1 MPNGEL
7 DEILGAYLDRRFVI
21 KVRFNRSIDT
31 FSELARLSGALQT
44 VDALTRT
51 DFSSDD
57 LRLRKHSIDARAHII
72 NFYVGSPP
80 EVTVLATL
88 PWIAVFVSALTLLVS
103 FTANYDTL
111 KKNVPEIAADLGEV
125 FSKIRG
131 LTDDQLHRLRLAV
144 KILVDEI
151 LRLPENQL
159 RGMADRI
166 ERVRREL
173 ISIDQTPPS
182 IEVIDIDRRIDGN

>member
-7 DEILGAYLDRRFVI
+7 DEILGAYRDRRFVI

-44 VDALTRT
+44 VDALART

-57 LRLRKHSIDARAHII
+57 LRLRKHSIDARAHVI

-88 PWIAVFVSALTLLVS
+88 PWIAVFVSALALLVS
-103 FTANYDTL
+103 FTANYDKL

-125 FSKIRG
+125 LAKIRG
-131 LTDDQLHRLRLAV
+131 LTDDQLHRLSLAV
-144 KILVDEI
+144 KILVDDI
-151 LRLPENQL
+151 LRL
-159 RGMADRI
+159 
-166 ERVRREL
+166 
-173 ISIDQTPPS
+173 
-182 IEVIDIDRRIDGN
+182 